1 MSIIATRPAGE
12 TGWAVPAT
20 ANNSYGPSELRS
32 AYKLTSASAKDGGGR
47 TVAIVDAYKDPNAA
61 KDLAFY
67 RKHFHLSACT
77 TGNKCLKIVNQNGK
91 TSPLPAANANWA
103 LEESLDLDMVS
114 AICPKC
120 HILLVE
126 ADTNSTSDLGSA
138 DDTAVRLGARYVS
151 NSWSGGEFFGE
162 DTLDS
167 DFDHPGDVID
177 FAAGDFGY
185 GAAYPTDL
193 QYVTAIGGTS
203 LKHAHNGRGWTESV
217 WGAANSATSGGT
229 AGGCSTLEPKA
240 SWQRE
245 DATEPDGCLNR
256 TENDVSAVGD
266 PNTGVLMYDTY
277 RNTGLFEIGG
287 TSVATPI
294 ITSIYA
300 LAGTPTKSTYPAQYP
315 YLHSSHLFD
324 VTSGLNGPCESF
336 RKYLCHGEKGYD
348 GPTGLGTPNGTAA
361 FTNGGAH
368 QVTVVDPGTQD
379 YAVQDKVS
387 FTITGLNT
395 KSGASLKWSA
405 SGLPSGLSIKAVSR
419 STNGI
424 VTGKLSLTTGTF
436 HVTVTAKDGSVSG
449 TTHFNI
455 VVVPLLESSVA
466 DGNIVLTG
474 PDLCLDSGSD
484 SSGTAVKVQGCDEGD
499 PQLWTYFATG
509 QPNDA
514 GTLRSLGGL
523 CATVA
528 NTSGPQKITLSTCTS
543 GLNQQ
548 FEYLGF
554 GALWSPFTGG
564 CLNAN
569 ASAGSQATTANCNFG
584 NDQQWGLPL
593 GPLVAGAGG
602 LCLSN
607 ASGTKVEVSTC
618 TGSNAEQWALQS
630 NGQITNESGDC
641 LTAVGNFTQV
651 AVIASGCSEGTNFY
665 QEWET
670 GSSGDLINQG
680 YGLCLADQGNGA
692 SGSTAVSNDCYGDAG
707 EVWGIA

>member
-20 ANNSYGPSELRS
+20 ANNSYGPSDLRS
-32 AYKLTSASAKDGGGR
+32 AYKITKQSANNGGGK
-47 TVAIVDAYKDPNAA
+47 TVALVDAYKDPNAA
-61 KDLAFY
+61 SDLAAY

-77 TGNKCLKIVNQNGK
+77 IGNKCLKIVNQSGK
-91 TSPLPAANANWA
+91 TSPLPSPNADWA
-103 LEESLDLDMVS
+103 TEESLDLDMVS

-126 ADTNSTSDLGSA
+126 ANSNATSDLGGA
-138 DDTAVRLGARYVS
+138 EDTAVRLGARYVS
-151 NSWSGGEFFGE
+151 NSWSGGEFFGQ
-162 DTLDS
+162 DDLDS
-167 DFDHPGDVID
+167 NFNHPGDVID

-193 QYVTAIGGTS
+193 QYVTAVGGTS
-203 LKHAHNGRGWTESV
+203 LKHAHNRRGWAETV
-217 WGAANSATSGGT
+217 WGAANSSTVGGT

-256 TENDVSAVGD
+256 TENDVSAEAD
-266 PNTGVLMYDTY
+266 PNTGVLIYDTY
-277 RNTGLFEIGG
+277 KSPGLFEIGG
-287 TSVATPI
+287 TSAATPI
-294 ITSIYA
+294 ITAIYA

-315 YLHSSHLFD
+315 YLHTSHLFD

-387 FTITGLNT
+387 FTITGLDT

-405 SGLPSGLSIKAVSR
+405 SGLPSGLSIKAVSH

-466 DGNIVLTG
+466 DGNIVLSG

-499 PQLWTYFATG
+499 SQDWAYFATG

-528 NTSGPQKITLSTCTS
+528 NTSGPQKITLAACTS
-543 GLNQQ
+543 DLNQQ

-554 GALWSPFTGG
+554 GALWSPFSGG
-564 CLNAN
+564 CLNAG

-584 NDQQWGLPL
+584 NDQEWGLPAS
-593 GPLVAGAGG
+593 PLVAGAGG

-670 GSSGDLINQG
+670 GSSGELINQG
-680 YGLCLADQGNGA
+680 YGLCLADQGNGG